1 MVHISD
7 GSNCGLTILE
17 IVRDGKLNP
26 GQGRVIHGQ
35 KSSNSQQT
43 LKTAVLDCVGTLGKA
58 ENNLGICQPKG
69 RKLGDLL
76 TG

>member
-1 MVHISD
+1 MLSM
-7 GSNCGLTILE
+7 
-17 IVRDGKLNP
+17 GK
-26 GQGRVIHGQ
+26 

-58 ENNLGICQPKG
+58 ENNLGICRPKD
-69 RKLGDLL
+69 RNLLGDLL